1 MEVAMYVI
9 TGATGNTGSVV
20 AKQLLAQGQK
30 VRAIGR
36 NADRLQPLAKLGA
49 EPFIAD
55 ITDTAALTRAFT
67 GAQAVYAMVP
77 PDIRNQ
83 DVYAYEE
90 RVADALAQAIE
101 KAEVKYAV
109 VLSSIGADKPDKTGP
124 VLGLYNLEKKLNRI
138 ASLNALFLRAGY
150 FMENTLGQAGIIH
163 GLGKAAAP
171 LRPDLK
177 VPMIATHDI
186 GVFAANALL
195 KLDFSG
201 KQTRELLGQ
210 RDLDYNEV
218 AAIIGKAINKP
229 DLQYVALPDE
239 QLKPALVQMGMSPNM
254 ADLLL
259 EMSAS
264 LNSGYMKALEK
275 RSAQNTTPTT
285 YETFVAEEFVP
296 AYQGKSQAA

>member
-1 MEVAMYVI
+1 MYVI